1 MLEVWLE
8 LCRNSSA
15 ALLEPIRRQLLH
27 LLRVFFC
34 FFPLWQAIKDEDPL
48 LRLMLELLPEPLQE
62 PFAGAL
68 AGMPCR
74 KSFQEA
80 LQVPFRK
87 P

>member
-1 MLEVWLE
+1 MNFVGTVLQPCWNLYED
-8 LCRNSSA
+8 N
-15 ALLEPIRRQLLH
+15 
-27 LLRVFFC
+27 FC
-34 FFPLWQAIKDEDPL
+34 IFLGFSFVFFPLWQAIKDEDPL